1 MKGRSRFERACER
14 LTCLEML
21 YTIELW
27 FMSVPI
33 GCVIL
38 MLTHSFPYNMLE
50 IVVTHLEACSA
61 TVNSYS

>member
-1 MKGRSRFERACER
+1 MFGDAIE
-14 LTCLEML
+14 